1 MRLSQCFTITL
12 RVSVGC
18 PQQFA
23 FLSLIAAA
31 EAGTA
36 FDCHKGIHRLSYR
49 YVFRTMCH
57 NCDSG
62 KDLCCLSDAHPRLAV
77 L

>member
-1 MRLSQCFTITL
+1 MFHNHTQS
-12 RVSVGC
+12 VSGMSTAVC
-18 PQQFA
+18 

-31 EAGTA
+31 EASTS

-49 YVFRTMCH
+49 YVFCTMCH